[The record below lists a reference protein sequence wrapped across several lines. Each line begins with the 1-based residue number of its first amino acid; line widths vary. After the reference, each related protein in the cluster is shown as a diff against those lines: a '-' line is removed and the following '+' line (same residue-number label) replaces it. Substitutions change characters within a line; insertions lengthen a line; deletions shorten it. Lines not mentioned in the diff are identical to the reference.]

1 MENIIF
7 IDDENIPPVAHHDKD
22 HDDNLNDDY
31 NDYKAPHFT
40 DKETHLQH
48 LALPTNNQHK
58 LYGLHKKS
66 NEKS

>member
-31 NDYKAPHFT
+31 NDYKAPNFT
-40 DKETHLQH
+40 DKETKFTTPS
-48 LALPTNNQHK
+48 PTDKQPT
-58 LYGLHKKS
+58 
-66 NEKS
+66 